1 MVIKKETFIMNEILS
16 ELNSPQKTA
25 VRQATGCLLVLAGAG
40 SGKTKVLTHRIAYLI
55 ENGAKP
61 WEILSVTFT
70 NKAAKEMKIRLD
82 NILGEKTAGHLWIG
96 TFHSI
101 CSRILRQEVENYL
114 VKGEIFRNSNFVIYD
129 ESDSLSIIKQVVKA
143 ENLDEKLYAARM
155 VKSAISMAKN
165 KMIDADRFEYL
176 ARDNREKNIAKVF
189 HSYEEA
195 LKTNNAL
202 DFDDLLLVTVKMLE
216 ANEEIL
222 NKYKSR
228 FNHLLVDEFQDTN
241 QPQYRLISLLYKG
254 AEQDQTVI
262 LSERSEREDLKNINV
277 ADSHVTASP
286 SLRMTSNRS
295 LCVVGDIDQ
304 SIYSW
309 RGADYKILLNFQKE
323 FPGAEL
329 IKLEQNYRSTGTI
342 LEAANHIIKHNRDRI
357 SKNLFSNK
365 GQGEPIIC
373 NETQD
378 ESEEAHFIV
387 DRIREHTAPGKRTLS
402 ECVVLYRTNAQSR
415 ALEEAFMSRKVPY
428 AMVGGQKFYERKEI
442 KDIIA
447 YLKLIYNPSDSQ
459 SLKRIINVPKRAIG
473 ATTVKKIEEVAQKQY
488 TSLFAILERID
499 EFSEFSGKV
508 ANKLKEFVKL
518 INKSREKVNEAV
530 LSEFLSVLIDDVG
543 YIEELRAEVTQE
555 ADSRIE
561 NIQEFISVAR
571 AQEDMGLDT
580 ELGEFLTRM
589 SLISDI
595 DSLSETNDAVTM
607 MTLHAAKGLEY
618 PVVFMA
624 GLEEGMFPHSRS
636 LNNNAEMEEE
646 RRLMYVGVTR
656 AEEHLYFTYA
666 KRRLI
671 YGDYRYF
678 TPSRF
683 LNEVPPHLMKVAG
696 YKPVEKRASI
706 YETTASKSTGYNTNS
721 YTKPSYDSPVKN
733 SGGFGKNFRLPDSL
747 RKNKEVPS
755 AKNIDT
761 PIEKAVLKKADKP
774 ASKPVKKKPVELFE
788 VKTRVLHPKFGIG
801 EIKQI
806 VYVGEV
812 PMYSVMFN
820 ELGNRAIEAESGVL
834 KKF

>member
-1 MVIKKETFIMNEILS
+1 MNEILS
-16 ELNSPQKTA
+16 GLNSPQKSA
-25 VRQATGCLLVLAGAG
+25 VRQETGCLLVLAGAG

-101 CSRILRQEVENYL
+101 CGRILRQEVENYL
-114 VKGEIFRNSNFVIYD
+114 VKGEIFRNSNYVIYD
-129 ESDSLSIIKQVVKA
+129 ESDSLSIIKQALKA
-143 ENLDEKLYAARM
+143 ENLDDKVYQPRM

-165 KMIDADRFEYL
+165 KMIDVDKFEAL
-176 ARDNREKNIAKVF
+176 ARDNREKNIARVYQQ
-189 HSYEEA
+189 YEDA
-195 LKTNNAL
+195 LKLNNAL
-202 DFDDLLLVTVKMLE
+202 DFDDLLLVTVKMFE

-228 FNHLLVDEFQDTN
+228 FNHILVDEFQDTN

-254 AEQDQTVI
+254 TEKDFDI
-262 LSERSEREDLKNINV
+262 IN
-277 ADSHVTASP
+277 
-286 SLRMTSNRS
+286 NGRS

-342 LEAANHIIKHNRDRI
+342 LEAANNIIKHNRDRI

-365 GQGEPIIC
+365 GQGEQIVC

-387 DRIREHTAPGKRTLS
+387 DRIREHTAPGKLTLS

-473 ATTVKKIEEVAQKQY
+473 ATTVKKIDEIAKKNY
-488 TSLFAILERID
+488 TSLFAVLERID

-508 ANKLKEFVKL
+508 ALKLKEFVKL
-518 INKSREKVNEAV
+518 INKSRDKVNESV
-530 LSEFLSVLIDDVG
+530 LSEYLSVLIDDIG
-543 YIEELRAEVTQE
+543 YIDELRAEVTQE

-595 DSLSETNDAVTM
+595 DSLSDTNDAVTL

-636 LNNNAEMEEE
+636 LNNNTEMEEE

-656 AEEHLYFTYA
+656 AEEQLYFTYA

-683 LNEVPPHLMKVAG
+683 LQEVPQHLMKVLG

-706 YETTASKSTGYNTNS
+706 YETTTPRSTGYNANS
-721 YTKPSYDSPVKN
+721 FSNSSVDSKVGNN
-733 SGGFGKNFRLPDSL
+733 STFGKNFRLPDSL
-747 RKNKEVPS
+747 RKNKESS
-755 AKNIDT
+755 AVKTVTTTKEIASSSKTAN
-761 PIEKAVLKKADKP
+761 PVAKKAI
-774 ASKPVKKKPVELFE
+774 ELFE

-801 EIKQI
+801 EIEQI
-806 VYVGEV
+806 VNVGDI
-812 PMYSVMFN
+812 PMYSVIFN
-820 ELGNRAIEAESGVL
+820 DIGRRAIEAESGVL

>member
-1 MVIKKETFIMNEILS
+1 MTNEIL
-16 ELNSPQKTA
+16 EGLNSPQKSA
-25 VRQATGCLLVLAGAG
+25 VRQEAGCLLVLAGAG

-70 NKAAKEMKIRLD
+70 NKAAREMKIRLD
-82 NILGEKTAGHLWIG
+82 NLLGEKTAGHLWIG

-101 CSRILRQEVENYL
+101 CGRILRQEIENYF

-129 ESDSLSIIKQVVKA
+129 ESDSLSIIKQAIKA
-143 ENLDEKLYAARM
+143 ENLDEKLYQPKM
-155 VKSAISMAKN
+155 VKASISTSKN
-165 KMIDADRFEYL
+165 KMIDVDKFESL
-176 ARDNREKNIAKVF
+176 ARDNREKNISRIF
-189 HSYEEA
+189 RYYEDA
-195 LKTNNAL
+195 LRTNNAL

-216 ANEEIL
+216 NNEEIL

-228 FNHLLVDEFQDTN
+228 FNHILVDEFQDTN
-241 QPQYRLISLLYKG
+241 HPQYRLISLLFRG
-254 AEQDQTVI
+254 FEQDIEKV
-262 LSERSEREDLKNINV
+262 SEG
-277 ADSHVTASP
+277 
-286 SLRMTSNRS
+286 RS

-329 IKLEQNYRSTGTI
+329 IKLEQNYRSTETI
-342 LEAANHIIKHNRDRI
+342 LEAANNIIIHNRDRI

-365 GQGEPIIC
+365 GQGEQITL

-378 ESEEAHFIV
+378 EIEEAHFVV
-387 DRIREHTAPGKRTLS
+387 DRIKDHTTRGKYTLS

-415 ALEEAFMSRKVPY
+415 ALEEAFMSRKIPY

-473 ATTVKKIEEVAQKQY
+473 TTTVKKIDEIAQKQY
-488 TSLFAILERID
+488 TSLFAVLERID

-518 INKSREKVNEAV
+518 INNAREKVNESL
-530 LSEFLSVLIDDVG
+530 LSEFLSVLIDDIG
-543 YIEELRAEVTQE
+543 YIEELRAEVTEE
-555 ADSRIE
+555 ANSRIE

-595 DSLSETNDAVTM
+595 DSLSDTNDAVTL
-607 MTLHAAKGLEY
+607 MTLHSAKGLEY
-618 PVVFMA
+618 PVVFIA

-636 LNNNAEMEEE
+636 LNSNSEMEEE

-656 AEEHLYFTYA
+656 AEEHLCLTFA

-683 LNEVPPHLMKVAG
+683 LNEIPHHLLKTLG
-696 YKPVEKRASI
+696 YKPVEKRTSI
-706 YETTASKSTGYNTNS
+706 YERTAPDQKSSGFNPNKFS
-721 YTKPSYDSPVKN
+721 RQSYDSPLANTN
-733 SGGFGKNFRLPDSL
+733 SFGKNFRLPDSL
-747 RKNKEVPS
+747 RKNKDASNVTIPKS
-755 AKNIDT
+755 AVN
-761 PIEKAVLKKADKP
+761 KAVN
-774 ASKPVKKKPVELFE
+774 SKPVKKHIALFDIG
-788 VKTRVLHPKFGIG
+788 TRVFHQKFGIG
-801 EIKQI
+801 EIDKI
-806 VYVGEV
+806 VKVGEI
-812 PMYSVMFN
+812 PMYSVIFN
-820 ELGNRAIEAESGVL
+820 NIGKRAIEAESGVL

>member
-1 MVIKKETFIMNEILS
+1 MVIEKEIFIMNEILS
-16 ELNSPQKTA
+16 GLNSPQKTA
-25 VRQATGCLLVLAGAG
+25 VRQETGCLLVLAGAG

-101 CSRILRQEVENYL
+101 CSRILRHEVENYL
-114 VKGEIFRNSNFVIYD
+114 VNGEIFRNSNFVIYD

-143 ENLDEKLYAARM
+143 ENLDDKLYAPRM

-216 ANEEIL
+216 SNEEIL

-254 AEQDQTVI
+254 TETDFDI
-262 LSERSEREDLKNINV
+262 IN
-277 ADSHVTASP
+277 DG
-286 SLRMTSNRS
+286 RS

-530 LSEFLSVLIDDVG
+530 LSEFLSVMIDDIG

-683 LNEVPPHLMKVAG
+683 LNEVPPHLMKMAG
-696 YKPVEKRASI
+696 YKPTEKRASI

-721 YTKPSYDSPVKN
+721 FSRPSYDSPVKN
-733 SGGFGKNFRLPDSL
+733 SGGFGKNFRLPDTL
-747 RKNKEVPS
+747 RKNKEVPAVKTS
-755 AKNIDT
+755 IASK
-761 PIEKAVLKKADKP
+761 EKAVVVKAEKI
-774 ASKPVKKKPVELFE
+774 VKKKPVELFE

-801 EIKQI
+801 EIEQI
-806 VYVGEV
+806 VNVGDI

-820 ELGNRAIEAESGVL
+820 EIGRRAIEAESGVL

>member
-1 MVIKKETFIMNEILS
+1 MNEILTG
-16 ELNSPQKTA
+16 LNPPQKDA
-25 VRQATGCLLVLAGAG
+25 VRQETGCLLVLAGAG

-70 NKAAKEMKIRLD
+70 NKASKEMKIRLD
-82 NILGEKTAGHLWIG
+82 DLLGEKTAGHLWIG

-101 CSRILRQEVENYL
+101 CGRILRQDVENYL
-114 VKGEIFRNSNFVIYD
+114 VKGEMFRTSNYVIYD
-129 ESDSLSIIKQVVKA
+129 ESDSLSLIKQAVKA
-143 ENLDEKLYAARM
+143 ENLDDKLYQPRV

-165 KMIDADRFEYL
+165 KMIDVEKFEAL
-176 ARDNREKNIAKVF
+176 ARDNRERNIARIYQR
-189 HSYEEA
+189 YEEA

-202 DFDDLLLVTVKMLE
+202 DFDDLLLVTVKMFE
-216 ANEEIL
+216 NNEEIL

-241 QPQYRLISLLYKG
+241 QPQYRLISLLFKG
-254 AEQDQTVI
+254 FEKDLEIV
-262 LSERSEREDLKNINV
+262 SEG
-277 ADSHVTASP
+277 
-286 SLRMTSNRS
+286 RS

-309 RGADYKILLNFQKE
+309 RGADYRILLNFQKE

-357 SKNLFSNK
+357 AKNLFSNK
-365 GQGEPIIC
+365 GEGEPIIC
-373 NETQD
+373 NESQD
-378 ESEEAHFIV
+378 EAEEAHFIV
-387 DRIREHTAPGKRTLS
+387 DRIREHTAPGKKTTLS

-459 SLKRIINVPKRAIG
+459 SLKRVINVPKRSIG
-473 ATTVKKIEEVAQKQY
+473 ATTVKKIEEVAQSQY
-488 TSLFAILERID
+488 TSLFAVLERID

-518 INKSREKVNEAV
+518 INKSREKVNDTV

-543 YIEELRAEVTQE
+543 YIEELRAEITPE

-595 DSLSETNDAVTM
+595 DSLQETNDAVTM

-618 PVVFMA
+618 PIVFMA

-636 LNNNAEMEEE
+636 LNNNTEMEEE

-656 AEEHLYFTYA
+656 AEEQLYFTYA

-683 LNEVPPHLMKVAG
+683 LNEVPPHLMKMAG
-696 YKPVEKRASI
+696 YKPAEKRTSI
-706 YETTASKSTGYNTNS
+706 YETAAAAPKSTGYNVNS
-721 YTKPSYDSPVKN
+721 FSKPSYDSAVSN
-733 SGGFGKNFRLPDSL
+733 SGGFGKSFRLPDSL
-747 RKNKEVPS
+747 RKNKPEPV
-755 AKNIDT
+755 AIKT
-761 PIEKAVLKKADKP
+761 PDKPVVKKDVKPVEKKAI
-774 ASKPVKKKPVELFE
+774 ELFE

-801 EIKQI
+801 EIEQI
-806 VYVGEV
+806 VNVGDI

-820 ELGNRAIEAESGVL
+820 DIGRRAIEAESGTL

>member
-1 MVIKKETFIMNEILS
+1 MNDILS
-16 ELNSPQKTA
+16 ELNSPQRAA
-25 VRQATGCLLVLAGAG
+25 VRQETGCLLVLAGAG

-70 NKAAKEMKIRLD
+70 NKAAKEMKIRLE
-82 NILGEKTAGHLWIG
+82 NLLGEKTAGHLWIG
-96 TFHSI
+96 TFHST
-101 CSRILRQEVENYL
+101 CGRILRQEVENYL
-114 VKGEIFRNSNFVIYD
+114 VNGESFRKSNFVIYD
-129 ESDSLSIIKQVVKA
+129 ESDSLSIIKQALKA
-143 ENLDEKLYAARM
+143 ENLDDKLYQPKV
-155 VKSAISMAKN
+155 VKSAISMSKN
-165 KMIDADRFEYL
+165 KMIDVDKFESL
-176 ARDNREKNIAKVF
+176 ARDNREKNIARVYQY
-189 HSYEEA
+189 YEDA
-195 LKTNNAL
+195 LRTNNAL

-216 ANEEIL
+216 SNEEIL

-228 FNHLLVDEFQDTN
+228 FNHILVDEFQDTN
-241 QPQYRLISLLYKG
+241 IPQYRLISLLYKG
-254 AEQDQTVI
+254 FEQDLEKVN
-262 LSERSEREDLKNINV
+262 EG
-277 ADSHVTASP
+277 
-286 SLRMTSNRS
+286 RS

-387 DRIREHTAPGKRTLS
+387 DRIKEHTAPGKRTLN

-415 ALEEAFMSRKVPY
+415 ALEEALMSRKVPY

-473 ATTVKKIEEVAQKQY
+473 ATTVKKIDEIAQKQY
-488 TSLFAILERID
+488 TSLFAVLERID

-518 INKSREKVNEAV
+518 VNKSREKVNESL
-530 LSEFLSVLIDDVG
+530 LSEFLSVLIEDIG

-595 DSLSETNDAVTM
+595 DSLSDTNDAVTL

-618 PVVFMA
+618 PIVFMA

-636 LNNNAEMEEE
+636 LNNNSEMEEE

-683 LNEVPPHLMKVAG
+683 LNEVPPHLMKTVG
-696 YKPVEKRASI
+696 YKPAEKRTSI
-706 YETTASKSTGYNTNS
+706 YENTSPKSTGYTTTNPS
-721 YTKPSYDSPVKN
+721 KPSFDSAVTN

-747 RKNKEVPS
+747 RKNKEVP
-755 AKNIDT
+755 AEK
-761 PIEKAVLKKADKP
+761 PVVAPKEKAVIVKAE
-774 ASKPVKKKPVELFE
+774 KPVKKKTIELFE
-788 VKTRVLHPKFGIG
+788 VKTRVLHPKFGVG

-806 VYVGEV
+806 VYVGEI

-820 ELGNRAIEAESGVL
+820 DLGNRAIEAESGVL

>member
-1 MVIKKETFIMNEILS
+1 MNEILS
-16 ELNSPQKTA
+16 ELNSPQKSA
-25 VRQATGCLLVLAGAG
+25 VRQETGCLLVLAGAG

-55 ENGAKP
+55 ENGVKP

-82 NILGEKTAGHLWIG
+82 NLLGEKTAGHLWIG

-101 CSRILRQEVENYL
+101 CGRILRQEIENYL
-114 VKGEIFRNSNFVIYD
+114 VKGEIFRTSNYVIYD
-129 ESDSLSIIKQVVKA
+129 ESDSLSLIKQALKA
-143 ENLDEKLYAARM
+143 ENLDDKVYQPRM
-155 VKSAISMAKN
+155 VKSAISMSKN
-165 KMIDADRFEYL
+165 KMIDADKFVTL
-176 ARDNREKNIAKVF
+176 ARDNRENNIARVYQR
-189 HSYEEA
+189 YEEA

-216 ANEEIL
+216 SNEEML

-228 FNHLLVDEFQDTN
+228 FNHILVDEFQDTN

-254 AEQDQTVI
+254 
-262 LSERSEREDLKNINV
+262 SERDFDIIN
-277 ADSHVTASP
+277 DG
-286 SLRMTSNRS
+286 RS

-329 IKLEQNYRSTGTI
+329 IKLEQNYRSTETI

-365 GQGEPIIC
+365 GKGDPIVC

-387 DRIREHTAPGKRTLS
+387 DRIREHTAPGKRALS

-447 YLKLIYNPSDSQ
+447 YLKLIYNPSDAQ

-473 ATTVKKIEEVAQKQY
+473 ATTVKKIDEIAQKHY
-488 TSLFAILERID
+488 TSLFAVLERID

-518 INKSREKVNEAV
+518 IKNSQEKVNNSV
-530 LSEFLSVLIDDVG
+530 LSEYLSVLIDDIG
-543 YIEELRAEVTQE
+543 YIDELRSEVTQE

-595 DSLSETNDAVTM
+595 DSLSDTNDAVTM

-683 LNEVPPHLMKVAG
+683 LNEVPPHLMKNLG
-696 YKPVEKRASI
+696 YKPVEKRTSI
-706 YETTASKSTGYNTNS
+706 YESAASGSAGYNTNKS
-721 YTKPSYDSPVKN
+721 SNQSFDSKLGNN
-733 SGGFGKNFRLPDSL
+733 STFGKNFRLPDAL
-747 RKNKEVPS
+747 RKNKEISTVKIVEIP
-755 AKNIDT
+755 KEKTVLNKID
-761 PIEKAVLKKADKP
+761 
-774 ASKPVKKKPVELFE
+774 KPVKKKSVKLFE
-788 VKTRVLHPKFGIG
+788 VKTRVLHTKFGIG
-801 EIKQI
+801 EIEQI
-806 VYVGEV
+806 VNVGDI

-820 ELGNRAIEAESGVL
+820 DLGRRAIEAESGEL